1 MERTSGGA
9 VNGALMKSAD
19 TVLHVG
25 RVGILAAALG
35 IGTVVLGS
43 YGATAIAWADTTS
56 SSSSTDGSTS
66 EREKGPRTDESKP
79 RRSAKPAK
87 HSPAADPAEA
97 DDGPDADTREKET
110 SESAKSTRTAMRY
123 SKEER
128 PSESESSSGAD
139 AEKVAHETNSEAKK
153 APADNG
159 VVLEQVGNAPDSLT
173 DKAPDP
179 TPLSKVVEWTS
190 LASARR
196 ELVHRTVSDPLP
208 TSVTETADGAGDTVT
223 IPQTP
228 TPGYD
233 IPTDWED
240 AYTGRPSAA
249 HQLLV
254 TGLRVVT
261 AVTEALGI
269 PFNLASPSF
278 RIPFLTDGTPP
289 TFLMPGT
296 TVTKRQYVDEPS
308 GATWDEWVIT
318 PEAPTGERVIAVHGG
333 GFTSEANIFT
343 YLTYNQVARD
353 TGATVVV
360 PVYPVIGEGGTA
372 ATVVPVMANRI
383 ASEVRAYGA
392 TNVSVLG
399 DSAGGSISLAALQLQ
414 AARIR
419 KGEEDSESMPSRLV
433 LLSPS
438 LDSNDPY
445 SELPFDDPLLDPEV
459 SKQNRVAW
467 LDGLDP
473 TDPLASPVFG
483 SLDGLPPTT
492 VYSSSLDQI
501 TFQTLRLRQKA
512 ADTTGDFTFVLRK
525 GLIHDWV
532 VFFFLPEAQAE
543 LPGIYQALGVHPQT
557 A

>member
-1 MERTSGGA
+1 MTSALKKNRTGHRKVLGE
-9 VNGALMKSAD
+9 SAQK
-19 TVLHVG
+19 VLHVG
-25 RVGILAAALG
+25 RVGALAVFLG
-35 IGTVVLGS
+35 IGTAVVGG
-43 YGATAIAWADTTS
+43 YTATAVSWADS
-56 SSSSTDGSTS
+56 DSSTKESAS
-66 EREKGPRTDESKP
+66 ERETSSRSDESKP
-79 RRSAKPAK
+79 RNGAGPAK
-87 HSPAADPAEA
+87 RSSAE
-97 DDGPDADTREKET
+97 DDGGEHSGKTVRSGANRPDDDTST
-110 SESAKSTRTAMRY
+110 SSESAKRPTA
-123 SKEER
+123 
-128 PSESESSSGAD
+128 SENRRSDRESSRDLPSPKPGT
-139 AEKVAHETNSEAKK
+139 E
-153 APADNG
+153 
-159 VVLEQVGNAPDSLT
+159 VVLEQVDEVPVALT
-173 DKAPDP
+173 DPAPDP
-179 TPLSKVVEWTS
+179 APLREVVELS
-190 LASARR
+190 MLAHARR
-196 ELVHRTVSDPLP
+196 EAVDRNAPAAQRISASEVAS
-208 TSVTETADGAGDTVT
+208 GAVDAAT
-223 IPQTP
+223 IPRTP

-233 IPTDWED
+233 IAPDWED
-240 AYTGRPSAA
+240 AYTGQPSFA
-249 HQLLV
+249 HQVLV

-278 RIPFLTDGTPP
+278 QIPFLTDGTPP

-296 TVTKRQYVDEPS
+296 DVTKRQYVDEPS

-343 YLTYNQVARD
+343 YLTYHQLARD

-360 PVYPVIGEGGTA
+360 PVYPVIGKGGTA
-372 ATVVPVMANRI
+372 ATAVPVMANRI

-392 TNVSVLG
+392 PNVSVLG

-419 KGEEDSESMPSRLV
+419 KGEAESDSMPSRLV

-445 SELPFDDPLLDPEV
+445 TELPFDDPLLDPEV
-459 SKQNRVAW
+459 SKKNRVAW
-467 LDGLDP
+467 LAGLDP

-501 TFQTLRLRQKA
+501 TFQTLRLQQKA
-512 ADTTGDFTFVLRK
+512 AGDSNVTFVLRK

-532 VFFFLPEAQAE
+532 VFYFLPEAQAE
-543 LPGIYQALGVHPQT
+543 LPGIYDALGVHPQSV
-557 A
+557 